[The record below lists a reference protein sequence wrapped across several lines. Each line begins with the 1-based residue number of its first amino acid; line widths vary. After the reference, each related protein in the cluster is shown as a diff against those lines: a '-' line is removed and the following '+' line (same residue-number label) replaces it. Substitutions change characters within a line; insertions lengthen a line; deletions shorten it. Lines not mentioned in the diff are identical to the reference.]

1 MSEKDMQLF
10 TFEQT
15 KVRVIFKDDTPWWVA
30 ADVCEVLGLSNPSV
44 AVAALD
50 DDERSK
56 FNLGRQGETS
66 IVSEAGLYS
75 LILRSSKG
83 LDIILHTPGGSTAA
97 TESIV
102 NYLRSLFGNN
112 IRAFIPQIAMS
123 AGTMIAL
130 SCKEIVMGK
139 QSNIGPIDPQFG
151 GMSCAGVIE
160 EFQSA
165 IEGIKTEA
173 ASAPLWQ
180 VIVSKYHPTFLGDCQ
195 KAIDWSR
202 KMVTE
207 WLSTNMLS
215 DHDSPEEDSKKIVDI
230 LGSHKETFTHEKHI
244 HIDECKKLGIKVV
257 PLESLDN
264 RELGGCKA
272 LQDCV
277 LTIHHTYM
285 HTFSNSNAVK
295 IVENHLGSAMIM
307 NAPLKISSVPVQV

>member
-1 MSEKDMQLF
+1 MPNWGQVLNEIQGTRVENPLDTIRRKYLATMYDYTGRNVIAYYSGFLQKPQGDVAINDNDKNALMQA
-10 TFEQT
+10 
-15 KVRVIFKDDTPWWVA
+15 VY
-30 ADVCEVLGLSNPSV
+30 GLDK
-44 AVAALD
+44 A
-50 DDERSK
+50 
-56 FNLGRQGETS
+56 
-66 IVSEAGLYS
+66 
-75 LILRSSKG
+75 KG
-83 LDIILHTPGGSTAA
+83 LDLILHTPGGNTAA

-160 EFQSA
+160 EFQNA
-165 IEGIKTEA
+165 IDGIKAEA

-195 KAIDWSR
+195 KAIDWSN

-207 WLSTNMLS
+207 WLCTNMLS
-215 DHDSPEEDSKKIVDI
+215 DRTSPEEDAKKIVDT

-244 HIDECKKLGIKVV
+244 HIDVCKELGIKVI

-264 RELGGCKA
+264 RELGGCKD

-295 IVENHLGSAMIM
+295 IVENHLGRAMIM
-307 NAPLKISSVPVQV
+307 NAPMNVSSVPV